1 MKILRS
7 SEVIRL
13 KTVGVEDSVAPIIE
27 EIAVKFVT
35 ARFQGDV
42 DHAAAETSVGRVIGV
57 GHDLELTHRLG
68 VGRNLP
74 GPPLVADRRA
84 VQEKEILSGPRAVD
98 SERVV
103 YVPAAPAPKSARA
116 YPLPS

>member
-1 MKILRS
+1 MFPRIDGSYENPSVVRS
-7 SEVIRL
+7 NSIENCC
-13 KTVGVEDSVAPIIE
+13 VEDFVAPKIE
-27 EIAVKFVT
+27 EIAVKFVP

-42 DHAAAETSVGRVIGV
+42 DHAAAKRSVSRVIGV
-57 GHDLELTHRLG
+57 GHDLELTHRFG

-84 VQEKEILSGPRAVD
+84 VQEKEILSGPGAVD

-103 YVPAAPAPKSARA
+103 YVPAARA
-116 YPLPS
+116 